1 MPILNHN
8 NELRTLSLR
17 RFPKNRENIII
28 LLYIPP
34 QLVQGNNGYFIAD
47 NLEGYID
54 NEANDIFD
62 L

>member
-17 RFPKNRENIII
+17 RFPKNREIIII

-34 QLVQGNNGYFIAD
+34 QLVQGNNVYFIAD
-47 NLEGYID
+47 NLEGYLD
-54 NEANDIFD
+54 NKANDIFD